1 MSDSE
6 LYKYKQQEQ
15 DSEEARYLEDKKS
28 QKGWTQRDADRY
40 AMLTG
45 KQRLT
50 TGDNANVK

>member
-45 KQRLT
+45 K
-50 TGDNANVK
+50 